1 MALNDHGA
9 ATSPPERILSLLGL
23 DKSSVADDLRVLVSS
38 RFRPPQQAQ
47 LVDILSA
54 MQSTPALSSVTTWF
68 SHQFDPTDDVEH
80 YLQDLIR
87 MHHYIAAHD
96 RQRPLRSRHLESL
109 ESSDNAVT
117 SHLIHFYA
125 SFADS
130 KDRHLLTKIYQTLGL
145 SRAISYCVV
154 AKTMPFKVQKEF
166 LDLFAEDLPELREW
180 INWLDELEHAAVGK
194 EGSVA
199 EVYGPGYESAVNF
212 VSRAIK
218 EHCILTW
225 LALLRPLDTAKR
237 LALIDA
243 IHKLLAASNNSG
255 FLSTTTS
262 TLKKLGRFY
271 ETTGI
276 SAVKL
281 LDLDVAVR
289 HELSLLLEE
298 FPTII
303 LITLFTKFN
312 NEKMIHLVV
321 KRGLPFFP
329 KNDLV
334 KMLDALAPAETT
346 AIEVFVTTLFNFGR
360 QKVDF
365 LLLFLTF
372 SPQSQLRFLDLM
384 VATSNSPLNA
394 DTSGHEEDP
403 EDAFAIQDLLT
414 GNNFLLKFF
423 LYAGL
428 KSPDLVIQKLSTL
441 PTEIVHQMMYTIVV
455 HSAEDLVVLGRGLE
469 TIELP
474 CLQPFLR
481 LFLAIPLD
489 WREVLV
495 KLVEDMPGEETQP
508 LYDTIL
514 HLQATCQ
521 DKVTTVLQMLGAL
534 DKKGKTILCRDILN
548 HPDVPSSIEIH
559 AKVLLYL
566 CECDLARCKV
576 LRLLRAIPFTKYDCL
591 LYFLRTQRMPEQ
603 VALTRLMLS
612 MPSDANCR
620 LLAKM
625 SAWPLEAL
633 DAFFQLLL
641 MLAKVEYKMFAKLMG
656 SQYVTDEQL
665 QVFITVAVDMMNQA
679 SSRELVIFA
688 AELPV
693 HIRDLFFEMLTDR
706 PEKGVLLRIIGYSTR
721 MPPELMHILVAL
733 FHRMSWEI
741 RSFFI
746 EQLRV
751 LEGFNDVENLAEVA
765 SSLQDN
771 EALRLLVLLLNP
783 LQFQIRVSL
792 IALFL
797 QLSVHE
803 RALLLARLVK
813 MPKNSVGSFCTAI
826 CSSSCEPVSASFC
839 RVIGLVDPK
848 YHTSLLRL
856 LASEP
861 LWFFLRLMAEHCDVE
876 NSLQQTTELL
886 NQVAKTVCLFSLD
899 DHLLLLRDVIRAA
912 LGDAMPL
919 SDIVAVLALFSEVSK
934 LLEFL
939 RYVIGFAKSAR
950 TSLIFRVLSKYQQPA
965 FIFEMC
971 RILDLDDAV
980 FALKRLDRMYQRR
993 HEELDKAMESLSR
1006 LFAGGNVQVKDD
1018 FCDLIVGFRGLSA
1031 AVDEEANGSDRIV
1044 IPRVTES
1051 IPHDEETSD
1060 EDEDEDDP
1068 DRPLRLPSTTPPSHQ
1083 PVALNRHLQRTR
1095 PGQAFPRKRTDRK
1108 AWWQDLDDTSFLLLP
1123 SDRHSEASLKRQ
1135 EQQESPPKNLPSV
1148 FALTEQPHSVRLNE
1162 DTKPLDLDDTTT
1174 SLEALPQINVPPPI
1188 NTWQPQAGQHSNIS
1202 LNRSESAPTTLSYEN
1217 DTQWSKQKRSRGVA
1231 AALNSPPEFHV
1242 GRDKGADF
1250 LQKQRNRVFQEKGAS
1265 RIRHAKTLIAQ
1276 DHVMEV
1282 RVCRALGKRV
1292 PILQTTLSPLSRPDP
1307 HTVESAVN
1315 MLAKAA
1321 QLRESSPQ
1329 GFVTE
1334 APMHSPIPAK
1344 HHTRILPTSPTI
1356 PANPSAKP
1364 ETELSCEPVAPW

>member
-1 MALNDHGA
+1 MALNDHGV

-23 DKSSVADDLRVLVSS
+23 DKSSIAEELRVMVSG

-47 LVDILSA
+47 LADILSA
-54 MQSTPALSSVTTWF
+54 MQSTPALSNVASWF
-68 SHQFDPTDDVEH
+68 SHQFDPIDDVEH

-96 RQRPLRSRHLESL
+96 RQRPLRSRHLGSPESA
-109 ESSDNAVT
+109 SDSTVMRQ
-117 SHLIHFYA
+117 LMQFYA
-125 SFADS
+125 LFADS
-130 KDRHLLTKIYQTLGL
+130 RDRHLLTKIYQTLGL
-145 SRAISYCVV
+145 SRAITYCVV
-154 AKTMPFKVQKEF
+154 AKTLPFKVQKEF
-166 LDLFAEDLPELREW
+166 LDLFAEDLPELRDW
-180 INWLDELEHAAVGK
+180 ITWLDELEHAAVEV
-194 EGSVA
+194 EGDV
-199 EVYGPGYESAVNF
+199 VYGPGYESTVNF

-218 EHCILTW
+218 EHCMLTW
-225 LALLRPLDTAKR
+225 FGLLRPLDTVKR

-243 IHKLLAASNNSG
+243 IHKLIAASNSSG
-255 FLSTTTS
+255 SLSTTTS

-276 SAVKL
+276 SAAKL
-281 LDLDVAVR
+281 LDLDITVR

-329 KNDLV
+329 QNDLL
-334 KMLDALAPAETT
+334 KMLDALAPAEIN

-360 QKVDF
+360 NKVDF

-372 SPQSQLRFLDLM
+372 SPQSQLRFLDLL
-384 VATSNSPLNA
+384 VTTSNSPLNT
-394 DTSGHEEDP
+394 DTSGHEEDS
-403 EDAFAIQDLLT
+403 EDAFAIQALT
-414 GNNFLLKFF
+414 VGNNFLLKFF

-428 KSPDLVIQKLSTL
+428 KYPDLVIQKLSTL
-441 PTEIVHQMMYTIVV
+441 PTEMVHQVMYGIVV

-469 TIELP
+469 TVELP

-481 LFLAIPLD
+481 LFLEIPLD

-495 KLVEDMPGEETQP
+495 KLVEDMPGEETQS
-508 LYDTIL
+508 LYDTLL
-514 HLQATCQ
+514 HLEATCE

-534 DKKGKTILCRDILN
+534 DKKDKMILCRDILN
-548 HPDVPSSIEIH
+548 HSEAQTEGNSSSIEIH

-566 CECDLARCKV
+566 CECDLARHKV
-576 LRLLRAIPFTKYDCL
+576 LRLLRTIPFVKYDAL

-656 SQYVTDEQL
+656 SQYVSAEQL
-665 QVFITVAVDMMNQA
+665 DVFITVAVDMMNQA

-693 HIRDLFFEMLTDR
+693 HIRDLFFEMLVDR

-721 MPPELMHILVAL
+721 VPPELMHILVAL

-741 RSFFI
+741 RSSFI
-746 EQLRV
+746 EQLRA
-751 LEGFNDVENLAEVA
+751 LEGVNDVENLAEVA
-765 SSLQDN
+765 SNLQDN
-771 EALRLLVLLLNP
+771 EALRLLVLLINP
-783 LQFQIRVSL
+783 LQIQIRVSL
-792 IALFL
+792 VALFL
-797 QLSVHE
+797 QLNVQD

-813 MPKNSVGSFCTAI
+813 MPKNSVGTFCTAI
-826 CSSSCEPVSASFC
+826 CSSSCKPVSASFC

-856 LASEP
+856 LTSES

-876 NSLQQTTELL
+876 QSLEQSTELL

-899 DHLLLLRDVIRAA
+899 IHLLLLRDVIQEA

-919 SDIVAVLALFSEVSK
+919 RYIVAVLALFPDVSN
-934 LLEFL
+934 LLDFL
-939 RYVIGFAKSAR
+939 RYVFGFAKCAR

-971 RILDLDDAV
+971 RILDLDDSE
-980 FALKRLDRMYQRR
+980 FALKRLDRMWQRR
-993 HEELDKAMESLSR
+993 HEELDKVMESLSR
-1006 LFAGGNVQVKDD
+1006 LFAGGSVQVKDD

-1031 AVDEEANGSDRIV
+1031 AVDDTSNGSVDRV
-1044 IPRVTES
+1044 VTPRVMES
-1051 IPHDEETSD
+1051 VPHDEVTSD
-1060 EDEDEDDP
+1060 EDGDEL
-1068 DRPLRLPSTTPPSHQ
+1068 DRPLRLPSSTPPSHQ

-1108 AWWQDLDDTSFLLLP
+1108 AWWQDLDDTSFLFLP
-1123 SDRHSEASLKRQ
+1123 SDRQSEASPER
-1135 EQQESPPKNLPSV
+1135 QESPSKSLPSV
-1148 FALTEQPHSVRLNE
+1148 FVLTEQPHSVRLSE
-1162 DTKPLDLDDTTT
+1162 DTKPLDLEDTTTT
-1174 SLEALPQINVPPPI
+1174 SLPQIETAPPI
-1188 NTWQPQAGQHSNIS
+1188 SSTVGQPRANQHSNTYLS
-1202 LNRSESAPTTLSYEN
+1202 RSESAPTTLSYEN
-1217 DTQWSKQKRSRGVA
+1217 ETQWSKHKRSRGVA
-1231 AALNSPPEFHV
+1231 AALNSPLEFHV
-1242 GRDKGADF
+1242 SRDKGADF
-1250 LQKQRNRVFQEKGAS
+1250 LQKQRDRVFQEKGAS
-1265 RIRHAKTLIAQ
+1265 RIRHARTLTAQ
-1276 DHVMEV
+1276 DHVMEA

-1292 PILQTTLSPLSRPDP
+1292 PTLQTILSPLSRPDP
-1307 HTVESAVN
+1307 HMVENAVK

-1321 QLRESSPQ
+1321 QLRESAQ
-1329 GFVTE
+1329 
-1334 APMHSPIPAK
+1334 
-1344 HHTRILPTSPTI
+1344 
-1356 PANPSAKP
+1356 
-1364 ETELSCEPVAPW
+1364 